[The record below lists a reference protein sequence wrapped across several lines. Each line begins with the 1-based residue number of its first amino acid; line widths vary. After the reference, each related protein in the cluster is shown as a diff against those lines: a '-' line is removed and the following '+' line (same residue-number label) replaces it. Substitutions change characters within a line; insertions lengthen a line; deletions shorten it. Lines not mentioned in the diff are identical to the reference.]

1 MSDDDL
7 EIWNLAATFATLS
20 LLAIG
25 GVNALVPEIQRQV
38 VDVHGWM
45 SANRFTDYFAMSQ
58 AAPGPNLTVISIIG
72 WMVAGVPGVLTTNVA
87 FIAPTSIL
95 TYFLSRTWDKFRK
108 ARWRMAIQYGLLPVT
123 IGLVA
128 ASAYVL
134 STNSGEGLVPILITA
149 TVAATVYFTR
159 LHPLFLMAA
168 GAALGIAG
176 FV

>member
-1 MSDDDL
+1 MSEDDF
-7 EIWNLAATFATLS
+7 EIWSLAVTFVTLS
-20 LLAIG
+20 FLAVG

-45 SANRFTDYFAMSQ
+45 SANRFTDFFAMSQ

-72 WMVAGVPGVLTTNVA
+72 WVVAGLPGVLTTNVA

-95 TYFLSRTWDKFRK
+95 TYFLSRTWEKFRK

-128 ASAYVL
+128 ASSYVL
-134 STNSGEGLVPILITA
+134 STNSGDGLLPVLITG
-149 TVAATVYFTR
+149 TVAATVYWTR
-159 LHPLFLMAA
+159 IHPLILMAA
-168 GAALGIAG
+168 GASLGIAG